1 MSLIVGGVTLT
12 GTQTLDATKLTGN
25 LPAISGSS
33 LTGIATGKIAQVVQ
47 AQPITSTFSTSS
59 SSYVDVTN
67 LNASIT
73 PSASNSK
80 VLVHCYVQLYTAGAV
95 QGNVCRL
102 QLVRGST
109 AINGFQSSTYDQGG
123 NGVQTDNTCTITC
136 LDSPSSSS
144 SVTYKIQI
152 KNTAGSSAN
161 IHAEATDGGG
171 GQTTPT
177 FVLMEVL
184 A

>member
-1 MSLIVGGVTLT
+1 MSVTT
-12 GTQTLDATKLTGN
+12 IPTA
-25 LPAISGSS
+25 
-33 LTGIATGKIAQVVQ
+33 GIADGAGDTAQLADDAVTAAKATGFGKIAQVVT
-47 AQPITSTFSTSS
+47 AQPVTSNFATSS

-73 PSASNSK
+73 PSATTSK
-80 VLVHCYVQLYTAGAV
+80 ILVHCYVQLYTAGSV
-95 QGNVCRL
+95 QGPVARM

-109 AINGFQSSTYDQGG
+109 AINGFQASTYDQGG
-123 NGVQTDNTCTITC
+123 NGVQTNNTATISV

-144 SVTYKIQI
+144 SVTYKVQL
-152 KNTAGSSAN
+152 KNTAGSSATVQ
-161 IHAEATDGGG
+161 AEATDGGG
-171 GQTTPT
+171 GQSTPT